1 MEVVKVVRV
10 IVTFDVHSQKVNRDI
25 TKILKAN
32 GFRIQNSVYEI
43 NIYKSDIDK
52 LSQKLQAVINNNID
66 SCVIYNLGKNIEDRI
81 IRLGRQ
87 QDTYVSLLCNGYI
100 IL

>member
-1 MEVVKVVRV
+1 MVRV

-52 LSQKLQAVINNNID
+52 LSQNYRQLW
-66 SCVIYNLGKNIEDRI
+66 I
-81 IRLGRQ
+81 ITLIHVLY
-87 QDTYVSLLCNGYI
+87 TI
-100 IL
+100 

>member
-1 MEVVKVVRV
+1 MVRA

-43 NIYKSDIDK
+43 NIYKSDS
-52 LSQKLQAVINNNID
+52 LSDVFQF
-66 SCVIYNLGKNIEDRI
+66 
-81 IRLGRQ
+81 
-87 QDTYVSLLCNGYI
+87 YVKD
-100 IL
+100 